1 MQPETQGFLWRVYV
15 QLHTCQQQRS
25 SNCSEQAL
33 LSYNLL
39 TPLSRSLALLHVQLP
54 TRLCNESLVCLLK
67 RTLIVAVVAAAIVTD
82 RHLMIA
88 ERALPIA
95 DVMTTDH
102 VSAEPMTTMKID
114 IQSADVMM
122 TMTIANAMMIHAIGA
137 VLVTVV
143 EVVEVEV
150 EVEVL
155 VVEVLVEVLVA
166 VVVHSKT
173 KAKVDPSPTNDVENM
188 VCGLL

>member
-1 MQPETQGFLWRVYV
+1 
-15 QLHTCQQQRS
+15 
-25 SNCSEQAL
+25 
-33 LSYNLL
+33 
-39 TPLSRSLALLHVQLP
+39 
-54 TRLCNESLVCLLK
+54 
-67 RTLIVAVVAAAIVTD
+67 VAVVAAAIVTD

-150 EVEVL
+150 EVEVEVL